1 MRIPFLILPWKII
14 DKLSIPFRGI
24 GELLDSLFPFLKVHL
39 IQSNQVI
46 ESKRYLAASF
56 INFFFVLLLLLILNI
71 LVFIKLEISLIYSI
85 IAPIIIS
92 LLIFLQQIYYPK
104 LLASRRIRG
113 IERNL
118 LNALN
123 SILIQLNAGVPIF
136 NIFATIANE
145 DYGEISKE
153 FRSAVK
159 QINAGKPESDS
170 IEELAS
176 RNPSP
181 FFRRAIWQLAN
192 GIRTGSD
199 LQLVLKEI
207 ISSISDE
214 QIIQIQKYGSQLN
227 PLAMFYMLIAVI
239 LPSLGIT
246 FLVVLSSFT
255 SLGSFAT
262 KIAFW
267 ILFALFI
274 ILQIL
279 FLGIIKTKRPTL
291 LT

>member
-1 MRIPFLILPWKII
+1 MQQDNVCFL
-14 DKLSIPFRGI
+14 
-24 GELLDSLFPFLKVHL
+24 LLGLT
-39 IQSNQVI
+39 
-46 ESKRYLAASF
+46 
-56 INFFFVLLLLLILNI
+56 VLLLLLILNI

-176 RNPSP
+176 RN
-181 FFRRAIWQLAN
+181 
-192 GIRTGSD
+192 
-199 LQLVLKEI
+199 
-207 ISSISDE
+207 
-214 QIIQIQKYGSQLN
+214 
-227 PLAMFYMLIAVI
+227 
-239 LPSLGIT
+239 
-246 FLVVLSSFT
+246 
-255 SLGSFAT
+255 
-262 KIAFW
+262 
-267 ILFALFI
+267 
-274 ILQIL
+274 
-279 FLGIIKTKRPTL
+279 
-291 LT
+291 

>member
-14 DKLSIPFRGI
+14 DKLSIPFLGI
-24 GELLDSLFPFLKVHL
+24 GEILDSLFPFLKVYL
-39 IQSNQVI
+39 IQSNQEI
-46 ESKRYLAASF
+46 ESKHYLAASF
-56 INFFFVLLLLLILNI
+56 INFFFVLLLLLVLNL
-71 LVFIKLEISLIYSI
+71 LVFIKLEIALIYSI
-85 IAPIIIS
+85 IAPVIVS
-92 LLIFLQQIYYPK
+92 LLIFLQQVYYPK

-136 NIFATIANE
+136 NIFATISNE

-255 SLGSFAT
+255 SLGSSAT

-274 ILQIL
+274 VLQIL